1 MAIQK
6 ILVGFFLLIFSFQ
19 LAPVQEVGAF
29 LYNNQIT
36 EEIPHGQDESGM
48 KYPDDSFKQLIQFFS
63 DQGYNVQNTAS
74 ILKGKAVDDNVTTR
88 SSDDIQTPPPN
99 PIN

>member
-1 MAIQK
+1 M
-6 ILVGFFLLIFSFQ
+6 LVGFFLLLFSFQ

-36 EEIPHGQDESGM
+36 EEIPHGQEESGM
-48 KYPDDSFKQLIQFFS
+48 KYPDDSFKLLIQFFS
-63 DQGYNVQNTAS
+63 DQGNSIQYPAS
-74 ILKGKAVDDNVTTR
+74 FLKGKAVDVNIKTR

-99 PIN
+99 SVT

>member
-6 ILVGFFLLIFSFQ
+6 MLVGFFLLIFSFQ

-63 DQGYNVQNTAS
+63 DQGNNLQLAAS
-74 ILKGKAVDDNVTTR
+74 LLKGKAVDVNIKTR
-88 SSDDIQTPPPN
+88 TSDDIQTPPPN
-99 PIN
+99 SIT

>member
-6 ILVGFFLLIFSFQ
+6 MLVGFFLLLFSFQ
-19 LAPVQEVGAF
+19 LAPDQEVGAF
-29 LYNNQIT
+29 LYSNQIP

-48 KYPDDSFKQLIQFFS
+48 KYPDDSFKQVIQNFS
-63 DQGYNVQNTAS
+63 DQGNNIQYPAS
-74 ILKGKAVDDNVTTR
+74 FLKGKAVDVNIKTR

-99 PIN
+99 SAN

>member
-19 LAPVQEVGAF
+19 LAPVQEVGFF
-29 LYNNQIT
+29 LYNNQNT

-63 DQGYNVQNTAS
+63 DQGNNLQYTAS
-74 ILKGKAVDDNVTTR
+74 LLKGKAVNDSIQTR

-99 PIN
+99 LIA